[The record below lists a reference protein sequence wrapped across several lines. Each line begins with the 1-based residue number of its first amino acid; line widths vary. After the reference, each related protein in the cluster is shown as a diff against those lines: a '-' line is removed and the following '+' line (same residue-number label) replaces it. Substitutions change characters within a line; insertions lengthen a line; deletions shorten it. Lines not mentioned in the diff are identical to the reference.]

1 MGFLSK
7 LFFLLHAHLHKEGGG
22 KRLVPGSLDMLEHMG
37 LYTQDIHHERRL
49 KKPGFVCI
57 VPYTHTINRE
67 GRHSHRVLRPHALS
81 VWMEGARSA
90 TVVFKKPVKKT
101 MKPLHSDHADT
112 PLPYNG
118 SVIVPAVEQ
127 CHASRFSFIG
137 FVCEAPLKQ
146 KTVL

>member
-7 LFFLLHAHLHKEGGG
+7 LFFLHAHLHKGGREG

-37 LYTQDIHHERRL
+37 LYAQDIRHERRL

-90 TVVFKKPVKKT
+90 TVVFKKPVKK
-101 MKPLHSDHADT
+101 
-112 PLPYNG
+112 
-118 SVIVPAVEQ
+118 
-127 CHASRFSFIG
+127 
-137 FVCEAPLKQ
+137 KQ
-146 KTVL
+146 KKT